1 MNDSKNLILAVVLSA
16 LVLLGWTYAANTYFP
31 TASPQSTK
39 VEKGKQ
45 VSASAATGAA
55 RPFDPEGAPKP
66 GRGPR
71 LRHASRSGR
80 PRCADRSTSRARRST
95 ICCWSARRQT
105 IDKNSPPV
113 RLLSPLGAPGAYI
126 AQFGWT
132 AEGGQAPD
140 LNTVWTADS
149 NVLTPGRPVTLNT
162 QTPDGVHY
170 QIKISVDDGYLFTI
184 KQSAANAS
192 GKPFVVRPIGLVSR
206 ADKAHDPD
214 SWTNHVGPL
223 TSSAGPPTMASIT
236 RRWTK
241 AAKAFRTSAAGSAS
255 PTNIG

>member
-16 LVLLGWTYAANTYFP
+16 LVLLGWTYAANTFFP

-45 VSASAATGAA
+45 VALPQPQAQPVPST
-55 RPFDPEGAPKP
+55 PKA
-66 GRGPR
+66 
-71 LRHASRSGR
+71 LQ
-80 PRCADRSTSRARRST
+80 SRAEALSSSPRVQIRTPSLRGS
-95 ICCWSARRQT
+95 INLKGAQIDDLLLVRQTTT

-223 TSSAGPPTMASIT
+223 TVFGGTADYGINYKTLDEGSKS
-236 RRWTK
+236 
-241 AAKAFRTSAAGSAS
+241 FRTSAAGSAS